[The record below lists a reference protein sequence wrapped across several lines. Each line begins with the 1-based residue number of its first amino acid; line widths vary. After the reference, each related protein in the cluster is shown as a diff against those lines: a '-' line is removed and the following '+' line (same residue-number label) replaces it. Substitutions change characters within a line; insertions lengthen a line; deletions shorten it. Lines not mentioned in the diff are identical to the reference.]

1 MLTARWWTIGDPPDL
16 AEARCAM
23 CGLALMS
30 VTGDP
35 YIRAPTL
42 PVTTA
47 FPTAADNYDKMTGI
61 WEPSGHTREKRKL
74 HQQRE
79 RAKARAGVGPSK
91 RFEPG
96 PRHASTLPLRYM
108 SLDQLSD
115 EERRLGVVG
124 KVELPGRP
132 LYEVPLP
139 ANIRCVGCPWINTVN
154 PLSSWP

>member
-1 MLTARWWTIGDPPDL
+1 
-16 AEARCAM
+16 M
-23 CGLALMS
+23 CGLTLMS
-30 VTGDP
+30 ATGDP
-35 YIRAPTL
+35 YVREPTL

-47 FPTAADNYDKMTGI
+47 FPTAADHYDEKAGI
-61 WEPSGHTREKRKL
+61 WEPSAHMREKRKL
-74 HQQRE
+74 HRQRE
-79 RAKARAGVGPSK
+79 RAKVRDGVGPGK
-91 RFEPG
+91 RFSPG
-96 PRHASTLPLRYM
+96 PRHASTLLPRYF

-115 EERRLGVVG
+115 KERRLGVVG